1 LNVQAHVPSDA
12 RRILIAAEDGIS
24 RHIMAGVLGDEGHVL
39 AFADDGAEAVAM
51 VQHQP
56 FDLVLMDVQL
66 PGMDGL
72 QATRQIRGLPGPE
85 RSIPILTLSADTTA
99 LEEDQRAA
107 AGVTGGLSKPFEW
120 DRIMAAIDRHAPGS
134 TACNATGSECAMAAK
149 LVDPEVLRRLQAR
162 AGPDNMH
169 TMVRMAIDA
178 YDLYCE
184 EMVKADAGPVVIAR
198 EAHKIRGSAGTLGLR
213 RISTLAGEI
222 EDALR
227 RNLTVDSVVRQLRV
241 AMDQTRDELKR
252 MGALGSETYLVAV
265 ASGPPGPAAT

>member
-178 YDLYCE
+178 YDLY
-184 EMVKADAGPVVIAR
+184 R